1 MWLSFLGHDLPK
13 RTGTQGREIIL
24 RSNFFEV
31 KHFPDV
37 IIHYDVTIS
46 DGKREDDFP
55 KCLNLSIIEELVKL
69 NRNIFQKR
77 PVYDRKKSLYSID
90 ELPFKSKV
98 CISNTL
104 KILWKALYV
113 CAEGIC
119 IGSDF
124 LHEFWW

>member
-1 MWLSFLGHDLPK
+1 M
-13 RTGTQGREIIL
+13 
-24 RSNFFEV
+24 

-37 IIHYDVTIS
+37 IIHYDVTIR

-69 NRNIFQKR
+69 NRKIFQKR

-90 ELPFKSKV
+90 ELSFKSKV

-104 KILWKALYV
+104 KIL
-113 CAEGIC
+113 
-119 IGSDF
+119 
-124 LHEFWW
+124 